1 MAGPPG
7 PAEPSGSR
15 RPYASFIP
23 DGANPHRGF
32 MPAPLPLAPTRR
44 RRGRML
50 DLLLAVLG
58 TGLILAMGAYALL
71 CDRI

>member
-1 MAGPPG
+1 
-7 PAEPSGSR
+7 
-15 RPYASFIP
+15 
-23 DGANPHRGF
+23 
-32 MPAPLPLAPTRR
+32 MPAPLPLAATRR

-58 TGLILAMGAYALL
+58 TGLILAMGGYALL

>member
-1 MAGPPG
+1 
-7 PAEPSGSR
+7 
-15 RPYASFIP
+15 
-23 DGANPHRGF
+23 
-32 MPAPLPLAPTRR
+32 MPAPLPLPRVPGRR
-44 RRGRML
+44 HWML